1 MRVIWAPRAIAR
13 AAEIAEYIA
22 ADRPA
27 AAERWVQRLF
37 TKAAT
42 LQRQPRRGRKV
53 PELDRDDIRQV
64 RYGKYRIIYRI
75 DPKRVVVLTVR
86 DGRPATPLGAVQPGP
101 PR

>member
-13 AAEIAEYIA
+13 VAEIAEYIA

-27 AAERWVQRLF
+27 AADRWVERLF
-37 TKAAT
+37 AKAAT
-42 LQRQPRRGRKV
+42 LQRQARRGRKV
-53 PELDRDDIRQV
+53 PELHRDDVRQV

-86 DGRPATPLGAVQPGP
+86 HSRRQWDPGEVEP
-101 PR
+101 ED